1 MCRTFKCIIPYV
13 FTLLLP
19 VIPFNVTAS
28 GNTVPQV
35 SEETKKFDKELL
47 DFYLEAN
54 KKYRADKP
62 AINYPIGF
70 IRQRMGDEK
79 RAEANFKLSVSLSEN
94 WHLPHLA
101 LARLYEGIGKTAL
114 AKKEFQTFFRL
125 SSDYPI
131 MFETLVDLGIRIPP
145 HLRPE
150 EKSSPVYKETPKGF
164 DKDLLAFFK
173 KAEDLYPGKKAEI
186 HYHVGMIRLR
196 AGETTKA
203 EESLKNAAS
212 LSPEWHFP
220 CLALA
225 RLYEDRDEKLKA
237 REQYIKFFSIFPGK
251 SMIFAALNGKKPVD
265 FASIAEKITGE
276 ADSKVTSGGKDVKE
290 TPDKKKSEA
299 RQSIEFEEKVSEAFD
314 IRAKPVII
322 EPKGLDT
329 LQMVFMGLIVFVL
342 LIIIVF
348 AVLLKMT
355 PTKTRR
361 EKRRRSPEPT
371 KTKLKKAEA
380 PVKAI
385 SEIKP
390 SSKPSLKEEKR
401 VKKPEIKKPAPVES
415 DFSMLPVIKDELA
428 ELDHLKLREATID
441 SDLRRLWSRIS
452 S

>member
-1 MCRTFKCIIPYV
+1 MCRTFKCIILFV
-13 FTLLLP
+13 FTFILT
-19 VIPFNVTAS
+19 VIPFSVTALE
-28 GNTVPQV
+28 NTAPQI

-47 DFYLEAN
+47 GFYREAN
-54 KKYRADKP
+54 KKYRSDKP
-62 AINYPIGF
+62 EINYRIGF
-70 IRQRMGDEK
+70 IRQRMGEDE
-79 RAEANFKLSVSLSEN
+79 RAEANFKLAASLSEN

-101 LARLYEGIGKTAL
+101 LARLYESIGKTAL
-114 AKKEFQTFFRL
+114 AEKEFQAFFRL
-125 SSDYPI
+125 LSDYPI
-131 MFETLVDLGIRIPP
+131 MFETLDDLGIGVPA
-145 HLRPE
+145 HLKPE
-150 EKSSPVYKETPKGF
+150 KKSSPVYKETPKGF
-164 DKDLLAFFK
+164 DDDLLAFFK
-173 KAEDLYPGKKAEI
+173 KAMDLYPGNKAEI
-186 HYHVGMIRLR
+186 NYHVGMIRLR
-196 AGETTKA
+196 AGDWANT

-212 LSPEWHFP
+212 LSPEWHLP
-220 CLALA
+220 YLAMA
-225 RLYEDRDEKLKA
+225 RLYEDRGEKLKA
-237 REQYIKFFSIFPGK
+237 KEQYIIFFSIFPGK

-265 FASIAEKITGE
+265 FASISEKITGE
-276 ADSKVTSGGKDVKE
+276 ADSKVTSEGEDIQE
-290 TPDKKKSEA
+290 IPDKKKSEA
-299 RQSIEFEEKVSEAFD
+299 QSSIESKEKVSEAFD

-329 LQMVFMGLIVFVL
+329 LQMVIMGLIVFVL